1 IPAGIALVISQLVVD
16 QNDLS
21 EAIRRMVAG
30 LVSMVPEGLVLL
42 TSLAFAAGVVR
53 LGARNCLVQ
62 ELPAI
67 EGLARVS
74 VVCLDKTGTLT
85 EPAMDV
91 LEVRALGADAGGTVN
106 AGDDGAGPPAA
117 DGRVAAVL
125 GALGAADRRPNAS
138 LQAVIDAFPAPD
150 GWRPVDAAPFSSAR
164 KWSGA
169 TFAEPDGASSTWL
182 LGAPDVLLA
191 AGHPALAEADAY
203 GARACASCC

>member
-125 GALGAADRRPNAS
+125 GALGAAEREPAGRHRRLP
-138 LQAVIDAFPAPD
+138 
-150 GWRPVDAAPFSSAR
+150 
-164 KWSGA
+164 GA
-169 TFAEPDGASSTWL
+169 GR
-182 LGAPDVLLA
+182 LA
-191 AGHPALAEADAY
+191 ARRR
-203 GARACASCC
+203 GAVLVGAQVVGRDLRRAGRSQLDVAARRTGR